1 VSNPKVVVYMDVAS
15 AMSGVSL
22 FGQRAV
28 QYQIPTVSWTFVKA
42 GYEDVHSILQ
52 DVDSFT
58 HALSESPEMF
68 VGFVVVEE
76 ILGTPRL
83 DLRKF
88 SIETKPSIFVLE
100 KRDFWQS

>member
-1 VSNPKVVVYMDVAS
+1 
-15 AMSGVSL
+15 
-22 FGQRAV
+22 
-28 QYQIPTVSWTFVKA
+28 
-42 GYEDVHSILQ
+42 
-52 DVDSFT
+52 
-58 HALSESPEMF
+58 MF